1 MPSFSGIVFL
11 TGMHEVDDSKL
22 IKLIDEMKLCA
33 CLRYRKV
40 LSYAQTCGE
49 TVRGKN
55 KFKLSGIENNSLEKR
70 L

>member
-1 MPSFSGIVFL
+1 
-11 TGMHEVDDSKL
+11 MHEVDDSKL

-49 TVRGKN
+49 TVRGRD
-55 KFKLSGIENNSLEKR
+55 GVCR
-70 L
+70 RQMV

>member
-11 TGMHEVDDSKL
+11 TGMHEVDDSEL

-33 CLRYRKV
+33 RLRYRKV

-49 TVRGKN
+49 TVRGRD
-55 KFKLSGIENNSLEKR
+55 GVCR
-70 L
+70 RQMV